1 MQLREGRT
9 AAEAIEA
16 LEQLVYG
23 LENCRAY
30 LNHPAD
36 VVRDRYLIWTESA
49 ERELRNLF
57 SKPEA
62 PPWLHSPRYAQ
73 VRELQSRSVRAAA
86 FLGTEIDAQAAWLDN
101 LIQQLCKL
109 VALADR
115 PGQIVVPDTNVLL
128 HYQQFDQIDW
138 CRLIGSEA
146 VRLIILV
153 QVVEELDEKKYAGR
167 QDLRRRAGK
176 ILKAL
181 DKFLDQPTADPI
193 EVRAGVTLEILS
205 ELPDGPGSQD
215 YDQDGRI
222 LAACQTLQQATSGSV
237 TLVTG
242 DRAMRVRARAHGLA
256 VYQIPDRLL
265 KPLSSDVEAR

>member
-9 AAEAIEA
+9 AAEAIGA
-16 LEQLVYG
+16 LERLVHA
-23 LENCRAY
+23 LDNCRAY
-30 LNHPAD
+30 LNHPAN
-36 VVRDRYLIWTESA
+36 VVRDRYLVWTESA

-57 SKPEA
+57 SEPEA

-86 FLGTEIDAQAAWLDN
+86 FLGTEIDAQAAWLDS
-101 LIQQLCKL
+101 LIQQLRTL

-128 HYQQFDQIDW
+128 HYQQFEQIDW
-138 CRLIGSEA
+138 CDLIGSEA

-153 QVVEELDEKKYAGR
+153 QVVEELDGKKYAGR
-167 QDLRRRAGK
+167 SDLRRRAGTV
-176 ILKAL
+176 LKAL
-181 DKFLDQPTADPI
+181 DRFLNQATGDPI

-205 ELPDGPGSQD
+205 ELPGGSGSQD
-215 YDQDGRI
+215 RDQDGRI
-222 LAACQTLQQATSGSV
+222 LAACRALQQATSRPV

-256 VYQIPDRLL
+256 VRQIPDRLL
-265 KPLSSDVEAR
+265 KPLTSDVDDQ